1 MVIRKINLQDK
12 VVKGNVEKLREE
24 KPEDVQRNA
33 NLESVKQNAVVNLE
47 KDVVNYL
54 ILDNNNLINFQK
66 ILRLN
71 T

>member
-1 MVIRKINLQDK
+1 MIRKINLQDK